1 MTADLTGMPGPDRPV
16 PYSLTAQAEAE
27 LGTSDPA
34 PGDEATAAA
43 IDAFYGRQPG
53 TAARL
58 YTELA
63 GPDPEVTW
71 EAVIEAADEWDS
83 ADADAYQARVEAGLE
98 PEADGEPGPYPTF
111 DDDPARWGL
120 QLPGPQTEAELPA
133 EAELEAWGPQGPY
146 ASYSEWLADG
156 RPEPE
161 AGA

>member
-1 MTADLTGMPGPDRPV
+1 MTGDLTGQPGPDRPV

-34 PGDEATAAA
+34 SGDEATAAA

-98 PEADGEPGPYPTF
+98 PDADGTGPTI
-111 DDDPARWGL
+111 AI
-120 QLPGPQTEAELPA
+120 A
-133 EAELEAWGPQGPY
+133 EACFPESDAGSAAEAFP
-146 ASYSEWLADG
+146 LADMG
-156 RPEPE
+156 SSPH
-161 AGA
+161 ALLGAQVRSARTHVGSARKLGVL

>member
-1 MTADLTGMPGPDRPV
+1 MSGDLTGQVGPDRPV
-16 PYSLTAQAEAE
+16 PYTLTAQAEAE

-63 GPDPEVTW
+63 GPDPEATW
-71 EAVIEAADEWDS
+71 EAVIETVDERAS
-83 ADADAYQARVEAGLE
+83 ADAEAREARVEAGPE
-98 PEADGEPGPYPTF
+98 PEADAEPGSYPTF

-120 QLPGPQTEAELPA
+120 KLPEQQTDAELAA

>member
-1 MTADLTGMPGPDRPV
+1 MTGDLTGQPGPDRPV
-16 PYSLTAQAEAE
+16 PYTLTAQAEAE

-71 EAVIEAADEWDS
+71 EAVIEAVDEWDS
-83 ADADAYQARVEAGLE
+83 ADADAYQARVEAGL
-98 PEADGEPGPYPTF
+98 F

-120 QLPGPQTEAELPA
+120 KLPEQQTEAELAA